1 VPGHFVIF
9 NPASGRG
16 RGRKRIAVYRRLL
29 EAQLDDVTFA
39 TTTRPGEEREL
50 TDRAAGE
57 GFDVV
62 VAVGGDGTW
71 SNVADRL
78 LNHDRTDVVLGML
91 PNGTGNDFGRS
102 LGFDPMNAA
111 EAVNSLASGN
121 RRRVDVGRID
131 TPTASEHSPEQS
143 EARHFLNLVGFGFDV
158 AVIDAASQARFLKGE
173 LLYKIT
179 ALQQLFKFPGI
190 DLELAAA
197 DGTERSGR
205 HLMLTVSNGR
215 FFGGGFPIAP
225 KATVEDGLLHACQI
239 QDAAP
244 MTRLKL
250 FNMAERGRHVES
262 EQVEVLD
269 DASFTVTFPAA
280 PRFEVDGDIRRASD
294 PSIVIRALPA
304 ALEVIAPPVQ

>member
-1 VPGHFVIF
+1 MPGHFVIF

-121 RRRVDVGRID
+121 WRRVDVGRID
-131 TPTASEHSPEQS
+131 TPTA
-143 EARHFLNLVGFGFDV
+143 
-158 AVIDAASQARFLKGE
+158 
-173 LLYKIT
+173 
-179 ALQQLFKFPGI
+179 
-190 DLELAAA
+190 
-197 DGTERSGR
+197 
-205 HLMLTVSNGR
+205 
-215 FFGGGFPIAP
+215 
-225 KATVEDGLLHACQI
+225 
-239 QDAAP
+239 
-244 MTRLKL
+244 
-250 FNMAERGRHVES
+250 
-262 EQVEVLD
+262 
-269 DASFTVTFPAA
+269 
-280 PRFEVDGDIRRASD
+280 
-294 PSIVIRALPA
+294 
-304 ALEVIAPPVQ
+304 